1 MELPSFK
8 INTKLRDS
16 NGIKKI
22 VTGVLAVA
30 MMLAPTVAS
39 ASNYTREEIA
49 QSIHT
54 NNSAVE
60 RVITLTRYSDGF
72 LCAYHSSHVSH
83 ASHASHSSHY
93 SCTPGSTC

>member
-30 MMLAPTVAS
+30 MMLAPTLHLLA
-39 ASNYTREEIA
+39 T
-49 QSIHT
+49 
-54 NNSAVE
+54 
-60 RVITLTRYSDGF
+60 
-72 LCAYHSSHVSH
+72 
-83 ASHASHSSHY
+83 
-93 SCTPGSTC
+93 TPEKK

>member
-1 MELPSFK
+1 MDLPSFK
-8 INTKLRDS
+8 VNTKPRES
-16 NGIKKI
+16 NAIKKI

-39 ASNYTREEIA
+39 ASNYTGGEIA

-54 NNSAVE
+54 NNVSVE
-60 RVITLTRYSDGF
+60 RVITLTPVSDGF
-72 LCAYHSSHVSH
+72 LSAYHSSHVSH

>member
-1 MELPSFK
+1 MDLPSFK
-8 INTKLRDS
+8 INTKPKDS

-22 VTGVLAVA
+22 VAGVLAVA
-30 MMLAPTVAS
+30 MVLAPTVAS
-39 ASNYTREEIA
+39 ASNYTGDEIA

-54 NNSAVE
+54 NNASVE
-60 RVITLTRYSDGF
+60 RVITLTPASDGF
-72 LCAYHSSHVSH
+72 LSAYHSSHVSH

>member
-8 INTKLRDS
+8 INTKPNGS

-30 MMLAPTVAS
+30 MMLAPAVAF
-39 ASNYTREEIA
+39 AGNYTGEEIA
-49 QSIHT
+49 QSTHT
-54 NNSAVE
+54 NNVSVE
-60 RVITLTRYSDGF
+60 RVITLTPVSEGF
-72 LCAYHSSHVSH
+72 LSAYHSSHVSH